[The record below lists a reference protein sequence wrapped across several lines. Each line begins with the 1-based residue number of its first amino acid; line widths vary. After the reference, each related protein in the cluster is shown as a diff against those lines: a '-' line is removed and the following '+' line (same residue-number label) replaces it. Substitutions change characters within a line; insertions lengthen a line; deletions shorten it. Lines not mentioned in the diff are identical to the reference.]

1 MVALKRGHFGAFLAS
16 LAVMLSFFGITQFVS
31 ALSPAHADAPSCP
44 AGVTDVS
51 DEVSLG
57 WDEAQLV
64 DHSGNEVHSVG
75 DWWDLGVK
83 LPWKTQGR
91 VKAGDYFSYDAS
103 VVNVATGKSVLRP
116 TVARNFDV
124 VSHDNVVIGC
134 GTWGADGT
142 VTVVFN
148 EKVEGAAQWYGSVT
162 TNGLAQY
169 DGAGGETYTVKIG
182 GKVTRTLEMTRRPVG
197 EARYQKDGWLNLSG
211 TEDGDENKAIM
222 WRIVVP
228 AGDTAISGATIVDEA
243 PANSSWSFNC
253 ATVNEYTKAHTY
265 LVTDPTTSEG
275 LRQSNDTSNGA
286 FGNAV
291 QIECSPTKVT
301 VKLGEIPAHQSAI
314 IVLPARV
321 EGAKRA
327 SDIVGTFANTALF
340 TAPGEKDKTIT
351 KTLRYGASADAYAHR
366 TFSVTKKVEGNLP
379 DSAADIDYT
388 LVITLTN
395 DADPSV
401 NKTFEVTVKA
411 GATYTYPES
420 LPLGTKVTITEGD
433 LPAMAG
439 ITWNDAASR
448 VFETAEGV
456 TLAADNRQATFTLG
470 DERVYSLVVT
480 NTIAPAPTPTAS
492 PTTPAP
498 SPSASPS
505 PTPKLAATGADA
517 TGLGVLAGIVAIAG
531 LSLVAAKRRGR

>member
-1 MVALKRGHFGAFLAS
+1 MVALKRGHFGAVLAS

-134 GTWGADGT
+134 GTWGADGM

-148 EKVEGAAQWYGSVT
+148 EKVEGAVQWYGSVT

-182 GKVTRTLEMTRRPVG
+182 GKVTRTLEMTRGPVG
-197 EARYQKDGWLNLSG
+197 EARYRKDGWLNLSG

-228 AGDTAISGATIVDEA
+228 AGDKAISGATIVDEA

-327 SDIVGTFANTALF
+327 SDIVGTFANTANF
-340 TAPGEKDKTIT
+340 TAPGEKDKTFT

-366 TFSVTKKVEGNLP
+366 TFSVTKKVEGSLP

-433 LPAMAG
+433 LPAIAG

-448 VFETAEGV
+448 VFETADGV

-480 NTIAPAPTPTAS
+480 NTLAPAPTPTAS

-505 PTPKLAATGADA
+505 PTPKLAATGADT